1 MKKSNISNDI
11 KTEIL
16 LFKLKKNIVAG
27 KSKIITLALNSRFIN
42 LFELIFTGK
51 IIADTPII
59 KSMFA
64 ILLPTR
70 LPTAIPE

>member
-27 KSKIITLALNSRFIN
+27 KSKITTLALNSRFIN
-42 LFELIFTGK
+42 LSELTCTGK